1 VPSTH
6 VASAQGSVVLVTVA
20 AGVDVVE
27 VLVATLG
34 DVVELVDEVGEV
46 VDVLDVVD
54 VEVLDA
60 LDVDVVDGC
69 EDVVTLVVG
78 DDDVV
83 EVEGFVVLVLV
94 DDVVD
99 DVEVEEVVL
108 ELLVEVEELDVV
120 LELVEVVLLVVVC
133 VEGDTT
139 AMVQPIA
146 VPAGTAFA
154 SMSNSVRT
162 PIGICSWVAPTA
174 TTSNVTFATLT
185 SPVGP
190 AGAVVN
196 AATTTSPL
204 ANALGFVAGSLENCA
219 ASPPPT
225 SVTTARDGS

>member
-1 VPSTH
+1 VASTH
-6 VASAQGSVVLVTVA
+6 VASAQGSVVVVTVA

-27 VLVATLG
+27 VLVETLG

-46 VDVLDVVD
+46 GDVV
-54 VEVLDA
+54 EVV
-60 LDVDVVDGC
+60 DVDVVDGL

-83 EVEGFVVLVLV
+83 EVDGFVVLVL
-94 DDVVD
+94 DEVVD
-99 DVEVEEVVL
+99 D
-108 ELLVEVEELDVV
+108 VEVEELDVV

-133 VEGDTT
+133 VEGETT

-146 VPAGTAFA
+146 VPAGTGFA

-162 PIGICSWVAPTA
+162 PIGICSCVAPTA

-190 AGAVVN
+190 VGAVVN
-196 AATTTSPL
+196 AATTMSPL
-204 ANALGFVAGSLENCA
+204 ANALGFVVGSLANCA

-225 SVTTARDGS
+225 SATVARDGS